1 MGKRLFAAAI
11 AASALSYASAAQA
24 ILAVPSSTAQFVL
37 TGAGITASGSLSY
50 APDTIPGDP
59 VGANNIVAVTGLF
72 SDANVGVSNVAIT
85 GLIPTSP
92 TPKPPG
98 ADGFIFA
105 TSLSYLP
112 VLDPLGVLPAADE
125 VAPGEGVLSY
135 SNLFYP
141 LGAPDT
147 CDDGITGGYLD
158 VFGMM
163 LTLANGDVAELWSNG
178 GGPNDSDI
186 YGAAVASDGAY
197 TAIDYIAGGV
207 TMSVPEPDTMA
218 LLAAGLVLTGL
229 ARPRRRT

>member
-24 ILAVPSSTAQFVL
+24 ILAVSPSTASFVL
-37 TGAGITASGSLSY
+37 SGAGISASGSISY
-50 APDTIPGDP
+50 VPDTIPGDP
-59 VGANNIVAVTGLF
+59 VGANNILAVTGLF
-72 SDANVGVSNVAIT
+72 SDANIGVSNVPIT
-85 GLIPTSP
+85 PLIPTSP
-92 TPKPPG
+92 TPKPPL

-112 VLDPLGVLPAADE
+112 VLDPLGLLPADDM
-125 VAPGEGVLSY
+125 GVLSY

-163 LTLANGDVAELWSNG
+163 LTLSNGDVVGVWSNG
-178 GGPNDSDI
+178 GAPNDSDQ
-186 YGAAVASDGAY
+186 YGAAVATDGPY
-197 TAIDYIAGGV
+197 TAADYIVTGV
-207 TMSVPEPDTMA
+207 TMAVHVPEPGTMA
-218 LLAAGLVLTGL
+218 LLGVGLALTGVV
-229 ARPRRRT
+229 RRRRRA

>member
-1 MGKRLFAAAI
+1 MGKRLFVATI

-24 ILAVPSSTAQFVL
+24 ILVVSPSTVPFTLS
-37 TGAGITASGSLSY
+37 GAGITSSGTMSY
-50 APDTIPGDP
+50 VPDTIPGDP
-59 VGANNIVAVTGLF
+59 VGANNILAVTGWF

-92 TPKPPG
+92 NPINAP
-98 ADGFIFA
+98 FA
-105 TSLSYLP
+105 TSLSFLP
-112 VLDPLGVLPAADE
+112 VLDPHGLLPAVDAG
-125 VAPGEGVLSY
+125 ALSY

-141 LGAPDT
+141 QGAPDT
-147 CDDGITGGYLD
+147 CFDGIIGGYLD

-163 LTLANGDVAELWSNG
+163 LTLSNGDVAEVWSNG

-218 LLAAGLVLTGL
+218 LLGAGLVLTGL
-229 ARPRRRT
+229 ARRRRRT